1 MKGQSN
7 RKIVPTLSCLMLI
20 CFLLVPNLCMADHDD
35 RGRIR
40 IHKDHDYENRKQIQK
55 REDDGNETTGE
66 TAAWIFAVAN
76 FTVVLSIL
84 IKWITRFVPL
94 TSQVKD
100 QVNKF
105 NNVQKKHLKR
115 FHYWLNP
122 IAFTIVVFHWLLS
135 HCNSSS
141 LPELGLCLV
150 LLSVGFGL
158 ILKFKISPVSI
169 RKTLY
174 RIHTNPILLLAIVS
188 VLLIGHSIVD

>member
-1 MKGQSN
+1 MKWQKN
-7 RKIVPTLSCLMLI
+7 RTIILTSFYLMLI
-20 CFLLVPNLCMADHDD
+20 CFLLVPSLGMADRDK
-35 RGRIR
+35 RSRIG
-40 IHKDHDYENRKQIQK
+40 IHKEKDYEHRKHIQERK
-55 REDDGNETTGE
+55 DDGNEATGE

-135 HCNSSS
+135 HCRSSS